1 MNANFDITG
10 IELETERLILR
21 EWTLED
27 LDDFFEYAKNPDVG
41 PRAGW
46 LPHENK
52 EKSLEILNKFIAEK
66 KTFAIV
72 YKENNKVIGSLGVER
87 YGSEDKLSEFFDYQG
102 REIGYVL
109 GKDYWGKGLMPEAV
123 QAVIDYC
130 FNELNYDFLLCGY
143 FDFNNQSRRVQEKCG
158 FKPYRKLNFETR
170 MGKVEPGV
178 LSLLVNPHKKVVL
191 CFSHPETLIYQE
203 EFSSSLRLELPSE
216 KYKQEYAD
224 ANEEERLYSPNT
236 EHIFEDNDNFQEVL
250 EKFERYRLGINLKPN
265 YVSQTTMWLVDD
277 KHFYGELH
285 LRHKLNDKLL
295 SCGGTIGYGIR
306 WSKRGHGY
314 GKLMLKLGLDYC
326 KNVLGLTKV
335 LITCNDDNF
344 ASEGVMLANGATFGE
359 MATDPD
365 DGRALKKYWININPH
380 IIECDRFYLREYQE
394 SDYADL
400 CAIYQDA
407 ENMVYFGAP
416 YDDKMMRRLIDW
428 TMNNYKKYGFGFWAI
443 IDKKSGD
450 FIGDC
455 GLSMQNIDGEWLPE
469 IGYHIKKKYHNM
481 GYASEA
487 AQLVKKYIFKN
498 YCYDALYGYT
508 TEDNLPSIKV
518 MLKNG
523 MSLVKKYR
531 KDEEIYV
538 VYSVKRK

>member
-109 GKDYWGKGLMPEAV
+109 CKDYWGKGLMPEAV

-191 CFSHPETLIYQE
+191 SFSHPETLIYQE
-203 EFSSSLRLELPSE
+203 EFSCLSHR
-216 KYKQEYAD
+216 
-224 ANEEERLYSPNT
+224 ANDER
-236 EHIFEDNDNFQEVL
+236 
-250 EKFERYRLGINLKPN
+250 
-265 YVSQTTMWLVDD
+265 
-277 KHFYGELH
+277 
-285 LRHKLNDKLL
+285 
-295 SCGGTIGYGIR
+295 
-306 WSKRGHGY
+306 
-314 GKLMLKLGLDYC
+314 
-326 KNVLGLTKV
+326 
-335 LITCNDDNF
+335 
-344 ASEGVMLANGATFGE
+344 
-359 MATDPD
+359 
-365 DGRALKKYWININPH
+365 
-380 IIECDRFYLREYQE
+380 
-394 SDYADL
+394 
-400 CAIYQDA
+400 
-407 ENMVYFGAP
+407 
-416 YDDKMMRRLIDW
+416 
-428 TMNNYKKYGFGFWAI
+428 
-443 IDKKSGD
+443 
-450 FIGDC
+450 
-455 GLSMQNIDGEWLPE
+455 
-469 IGYHIKKKYHNM
+469 
-481 GYASEA
+481 
-487 AQLVKKYIFKN
+487 VK
-498 YCYDALYGYT
+498 T
-508 TEDNLPSIKV
+508 P
-518 MLKNG
+518 
-523 MSLVKKYR
+523 R
-531 KDEEIYV
+531 
-538 VYSVKRK
+538 

>member
-1 MNANFDITG
+1 MNAYFDVTG
-10 IELETERLILR
+10 IKLETERLILR
-21 EWTLED
+21 EWNLND

-46 LPHENK
+46 FAHENK

-72 YKENNKVIGSLGVER
+72 YKENNKVIGSLGIEK

-109 GKDYWGKGLMPEAV
+109 SKNYWGRGLMTEAV
-123 QAVIDYC
+123 KAVINYC
-130 FNELNYDFLLCGY
+130 FNVLSYDFLLCGY
-143 FDFNNQSRRVQEKCG
+143 FDFNSQSKRVQEKCG

-170 MGKVEPGV
+170 MGTVESGV
-178 LSLLVNPHKKVVL
+178 LSLLINPHKRVVL
-191 CFSHPETLIYQE
+191 DFSHSETLLIKDVSFE
-203 EFSSSLRLELPSE
+203 SLRLELPSE
-216 KYKQEYAD
+216 KYAKEYAA
-224 ANEEERLYSPNT
+224 ANEEERLYSSDT
-236 EHIFEDNDNFQEVL
+236 EHIFEDNDNYL

-265 YVSQTTMWLVDD
+265 YVPQTTLWLVDD

-285 LRHKLNDKLL
+285 LRHQLNDKLL
-295 SCGGTIGYGIR
+295 TCGGTIGYGIR
-306 WSKRGHGY
+306 WSKRGLGY
-314 GKLMLKLGLDYC
+314 GKYMLKLGLDYC
-326 KNVLGLTKV
+326 KNVLDIRKAM
-335 LITCNDDNF
+335 ITCNDDNF
-344 ASEGVMLANGATFGE
+344 ASEGVMLANGAVFGE
-359 MATDPD
+359 VVKDPD
-365 DGRALKKYWININPH
+365 DGRLLKKYWVNINPH

-394 SDYADL
+394 SDYVDL
-400 CAIYQDA
+400 SAIYQDPV
-407 ENMVYFGAP
+407 NMKYFGAP

-428 TMNNYKKYGFGFWAI
+428 TMTNYKKYGFGFWAI

-469 IGYHIKKKYHNM
+469 IGYHIKLKYHNM

-498 YCYDALYGYT
+498 YCYNSLYGYT
-508 TEDNLPSIKV
+508 TEDNIASTKV
-518 MLKNG
+518 MIKNG
-523 MSLVKKYR
+523 MSFFKR
-531 KDEEIYV
+531 FTKDNENYV
-538 VYSVKRK
+538 VYKVDK